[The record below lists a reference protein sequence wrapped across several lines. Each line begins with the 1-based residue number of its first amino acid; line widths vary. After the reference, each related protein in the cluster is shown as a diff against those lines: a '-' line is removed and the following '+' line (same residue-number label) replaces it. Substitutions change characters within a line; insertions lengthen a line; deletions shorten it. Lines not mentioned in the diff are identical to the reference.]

1 MSHLTIKIRIFGK
14 RNQKFLRFI
23 LVPKL
28 RSQKSKYLFTLGYKE
43 NFSTPRVRFIVINI
57 YLIMYYYSYGA
68 IATRKVID
76 YLYKYFLD
84 LNILEKWNY
93 FTDPDL
99 MLIIDNE
106 IKKKYS

>member
-14 RNQKFLRFI
+14 RNHKFLRFI

-28 RSQKSKYLFTLGYKE
+28 RSQKSRYLLTLGYKE
-43 NFSTPRVRFIVINI
+43 NFPTPRVRIIVMNI

-76 YLYKYFLD
+76 YLYKYFVD
-84 LNILEKWNY
+84 AKTLNKWIY
-93 FTDPDL
+93 FSYPDF

>member
-1 MSHLTIKIRIFGK
+1 MTRLIIKIRVFGK

-23 LVPKL
+23 LVPRL
-28 RSQKSKYLFTLGYKE
+28 RSQKGRYHTILGYKE
-43 NFSTPRVRFIVINI
+43 NYKTPKLRYIVMNI

-68 IATRKVID
+68 LATRKVID
-76 YLYKYFLD
+76 YIYKYFID
-84 LNILEKWNY
+84 VNTLNKWIY
-93 FTDPDL
+93 FSYPDF